1 MFYTPASFVSVFLC
15 HPERALRS
23 QRKGRTQDRRTAA
36 GKESC
41 VTYVSSVHC
50 FLLFVLR
57 LIVSFDFF
65 LFLSLHFFPFVTL
78 FFRALF
84 VFVFFCLFYLFVC
97 VVHVTFILHPSFT
110 SSFILSSFC
119 INLLFLYFYNSYF
132 RLRYFRLSLY
142 LLFYR
147 LHYFYSH
154 YSILSFPS
162 FFYYHLHYFHSSLRR
177 FTSLSYIPAS
187 LFIVC
192 ITRSLPFVLLWSG
205 SVACKTAYLIR
216 SERT

>member
-15 HPERALRS
+15 HPERALRN

-84 VFVFFCLFYLFVC
+84 VFVFFCLFYLCVC
-97 VVHVTFILHPSFT
+97 VVLVTFILHPSFT
-110 SSFILSSFC
+110 SSFFYHRFALTCFFSTFTTVIFVYVIFVYLCIYFSIVYFTSIPTTAFYRSPLSFIITCIISTPPSVALHHFHISRRPFLSSASLARFP
-119 INLLFLYFYNSYF
+119 LYCFGPAAW
-132 RLRYFRLSLY
+132 RV
-142 LLFYR
+142 R
-147 LHYFYSH
+147 LH
-154 YSILSFPS
+154 I
-162 FFYYHLHYFHSSLRR
+162 
-177 FTSLSYIPAS
+177 
-187 LFIVC
+187 
-192 ITRSLPFVLLWSG
+192 
-205 SVACKTAYLIR
+205 
-216 SERT
+216 